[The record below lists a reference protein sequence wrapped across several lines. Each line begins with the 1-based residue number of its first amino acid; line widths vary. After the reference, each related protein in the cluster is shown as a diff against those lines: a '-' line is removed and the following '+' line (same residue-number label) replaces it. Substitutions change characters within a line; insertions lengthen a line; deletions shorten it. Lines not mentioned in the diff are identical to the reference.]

1 MFSFLKELT
10 FTLQDITV
18 VGVLLSK
25 IHFTEGQCPV
35 VQFVCNYPSRFFVKR
50 KDENGMHGG
59 IAHSSCWICGR
70 FDLKTTQKCGVGW
83 GGLRQRE
90 PYFGAKVH

>member
-1 MFSFLKELT
+1 MSSYLICSIC
-10 FTLQDITV
+10 LQ
-18 VGVLLSK
+18 LS
-25 IHFTEGQCPV
+25 IHI
-35 VQFVCNYPSRFFVKR
+35 FVKR
-50 KDENGMHGG
+50 KDEDGMHGG
-59 IAHSSCWICGR
+59 IAHSSRWMCGR